1 MTGLYHAVRRS
12 VCSIV
17 HNPAIYRF
25 TGLKPS
31 VPAEACVQIRLVKS
45 ELYSR
50 RALGLQYP
58 RGRTFALNMAVNLDS
73 KVIEQYTQRAESA
86 VST

>member
-17 HNPAIYRF
+17 HNPAIYKF

-31 VPAEACVQIRLVKS
+31 VPAEAGVQIRLVK
-45 ELYSR
+45 LYSR
-50 RALGLQYP
+50 RAFGLPYP
-58 RGRTFALNMAVNLDS
+58 RGRTFVLNMAVNLDS
-73 KVIEQYTQRAESA
+73 KVTEQYTQRAESA